1 MASPPHVESARLNM
15 LEARK
20 ALEDHEKLNGFVASG
35 EHTKLIQVF
44 TKATDIYLR
53 LSASER

>member
-1 MASPPHVESARLNM
+1 MAFPHDVESARLNM

-20 ALEDHEKLNGFVASG
+20 ALEDHEKLKGFVASR

-53 LSASER
+53 LAAVER